1 MKITVITGSP
11 RKNGNSLAMTQDFDA
26 IASSIIDSDGV
37 LFAMPVYWYS
47 IPAQIKGVID
57 CLFSLVAGEKNASGK
72 KWGLI
77 TCCEENDMSV
87 MDGVRI
93 PMEKTASLLKWN
105 LAGEVLIP
113 DVLNEDEIENTD
125 GCRLATE
132 LAHKF

>member
-1 MKITVITGSP
+1 MMKKFSYTEKFFGTC
-11 RKNGNSLAMTQDFDA
+11 GNNNYPLT
-26 IASSIIDSDGV
+26 
-37 LFAMPVYWYS
+37 LCHY
-47 IPAQIKGVID
+47 K
-57 CLFSLVAGEKNASGK
+57 
-72 KWGLI
+72 
-77 TCCEENDMSV
+77 